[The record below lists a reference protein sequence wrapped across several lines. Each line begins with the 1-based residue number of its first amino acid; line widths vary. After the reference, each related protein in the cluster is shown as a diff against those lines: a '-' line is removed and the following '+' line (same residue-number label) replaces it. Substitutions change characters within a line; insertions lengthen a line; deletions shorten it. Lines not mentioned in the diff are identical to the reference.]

1 MAPTNPNPNPSPTPT
16 PNSNPNPNPNPHQ
29 VIKKL
34 QYKDDKVKTEKWL
47 KAHVKNCSAVRV
59 RVKRDKKGNF
69 VT

>member
-1 MAPTNPNPNPSPTPT
+1 MAL
-16 PNSNPNPNPNPHQ
+16 
-29 VIKKL
+29 KKL

-69 VT
+69 VTEP